1 MRSLALLISLL
12 LFAACTS
19 SPRTTQTAATQTV
32 AASLIGHEGD
42 GSPLT
47 TCNR

>member
-1 MRSLALLISLL
+1 MRSLVLL
-12 LFAACTS
+12 LSILVLAACASAPATM
-19 SPRTTQTAATQTV
+19 QTAS
-32 AASLIGHEGD
+32 ASHLGHEGD

>member
-1 MRSLALLISLL
+1 MRSLALLMSILL
-12 LFAACTS
+12 LAACTS
-19 SPRTTQTAATQTV
+19 SPRATTQT
-32 AASLIGHEGD
+32 ASLIGHEGD

>member
-1 MRSLALLISLL
+1 MRSLALAIALL
-12 LFAACTS
+12 ALAACAS
-19 SPRTTQTAATQTV
+19 SPVATQRQS
-32 AASLIGHEGD
+32 AALIGHEGD

>member
-1 MRSLALLISLL
+1 MRGLALLMSILL
-12 LFAACTS
+12 LAACTA
-19 SPRTTQTAATQTV
+19 SPRATQTAAAT
-32 AASLIGHEGD
+32 LIGHEGD

>member
-1 MRSLALLISLL
+1 MRSLALVISILVL
-12 LFAACTS
+12 AACNS
-19 SPRTTQTAATQTV
+19 SPV
-32 AASLIGHEGD
+32 AMQRESASLIGHEGD

>member
-1 MRSLALLISLL
+1 MRRFVLL
-12 LFAACTS
+12 LSILVLAACS
-19 SPRTTQTAATQTV
+19 SAPATLQTAS
-32 AASLIGHEGD
+32 ASHLGHEGD

>member
-1 MRSLALLISLL
+1 MRSLVLL
-12 LFAACTS
+12 LSVLALAACS
-19 SPRTTQTAATQTV
+19 AAPATTQTAS
-32 AASLIGHEGD
+32 AARLGHEGD